1 VRHGYPRAGA
11 AVQMPRRRS
20 GRPAAGLTLAPVAYN
35 PRPVFPSDP
44 PWGTERMLKSGEAA
58 GVVEAG
64 GGSDAPLLE
73 VVGVAKSF
81 GPIQA
86 VADVS
91 LAVSPGEVIGLVGDN
106 GAGKSTLV
114 NIIAGA
120 IRPSSGR
127 ILLAGREVRFASAL
141 EARMAGIETVYQ
153 DLALALDLAVW
164 ANIFLGREL
173 LRPGFFGRL
182 GFLDKRT
189 MQRRAAEELAETAI
203 RIGSVRT
210 ACRALSG
217 GQRQA
222 VAVSRGLIWGS
233 RLLLLDEP
241 TAALGVAQQA
251 KVGELIASVRARG
264 VAVVLVSH
272 NMPQVHAICDRIVVL
287 FRGRK
292 VADRAARTMTI
303 EDTVALITGAGS
315 A

>member
-1 VRHGYPRAGA
+1 MQPTGGVAATVEPDGPAG
-11 AVQMPRRRS
+11 P
-20 GRPAAGLTLAPVAYN
+20 PV
-35 PRPVFPSDP
+35 
-44 PWGTERMLKSGEAA
+44 
-58 GVVEAG
+58 
-64 GGSDAPLLE
+64 LE
-73 VVGVAKSF
+73 VAGVAKSF

-86 VADVS
+86 LADVS
-91 LAVSPGEVIGLVGDN
+91 LAVNPGEVVGLVGDN

-120 IRPSSGR
+120 IRPSFGR
-127 ILLAGREVRFASAL
+127 IILAGQEVRFASAL

-153 DLALALDLAVW
+153 DLALALDLGIW
-164 ANIFLGREL
+164 ANVFLGREL
-173 LRPGFFGRL
+173 LRPGFLGRL

-189 MQRRAAEELAETAI
+189 MHRRAAEELARTAI
-203 RIGSVRT
+203 RVGSVRT

-303 EDTVALITGAGS
+303 EDIVALITGAGS